1 MTEAGY
7 PTGVGWPTKWLE
19 AKPETMSLEKVKY
32 LLVSIGLV
40 LILSAC
46 GGQIAKAPVVP
57 QATPISFGETELL
70 YQEEGFASWYGP
82 GFYGHKTASGERF
95 TKKKFTCAHRKLP
108 FGTRLEVTNLE
119 NGKTVEVIVNDRGPF
134 VYSRMLDLSFAAA
147 KELGIVKNGQAK
159 VKVKQV
165 FLAKE

>member
-1 MTEAGY
+1 MRNI
-7 PTGVGWPTKWLE
+7 
-19 AKPETMSLEKVKY
+19 KY
-32 LLVSIGLV
+32 LLVSIGIV
-40 LILSAC
+40 LALSAC
-46 GGQIAKAPVVP
+46 ARTVSKAPVVP

-70 YQEEGFASWYGP
+70 YQEEGYASWYGP

-134 VYSRMLDLSFAAA
+134 IYSRMLDLSYAAA

-165 FLAKE
+165 LLAKQ